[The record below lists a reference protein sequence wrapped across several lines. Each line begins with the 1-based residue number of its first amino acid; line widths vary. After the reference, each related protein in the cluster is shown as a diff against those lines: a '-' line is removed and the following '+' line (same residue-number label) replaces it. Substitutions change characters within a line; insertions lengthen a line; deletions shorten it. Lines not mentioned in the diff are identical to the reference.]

1 MLGIWEGMSENVVV
15 VVVVVKGK
23 GKGRK
28 MEKKVVKVFYK
39 LRVRV
44 VLGMRM

>member
-1 MLGIWEGMSENVVV
+1 MSENVVV

-28 MEKKVVKVFYK
+28 MEKKVAKVLMY
-39 LRVRV
+39 
-44 VLGMRM
+44 

>member
-28 MEKKVVKVFYK
+28 MEKKVVKVLMY
-39 LRVRV
+39 
-44 VLGMRM
+44 